1 MVLSSGEGHIA
12 SSFSIVEILIAVF
25 NDMKLQTGRYKEN
38 NLVLSKGHASYAY
51 YAILNYLNLMSDKE
65 VLEIGKKGSKF
76 YGHLPYISKD
86 TRFSFGS
93 GSLGH
98 GMPFALGQ
106 STANALLNINDWTY
120 CIVGDGEANEGT
132 FWETLLL
139 SQKFHNSKL
148 KVLIDCN
155 GSSERAIPILKTLSN
170 LGKLF
175 EKISVTSCYGHDIKK
190 IQDTLLIGSN
200 IRIILCETVK
210 GYPSKTMSNNPVW
223 HHKVPNAKEANI
235 ILKELV

>member
-12 SSFSIVEILIAVF
+12 SSFSIVEMLIAVF
-25 NDMKLQTGRYKEN
+25 NDMKLNTGRYKEN
-38 NLVLSKGHASYAY
+38 NLILSKGHASYAY
-51 YAILNYLNLMSDKE
+51 YAFLNYLNLMSDDEILE
-65 VLEIGKKGSKF
+65 VGKKGSKF
-76 YGHLPYISKD
+76 YGHLPFISKD
-86 TRFSFGS
+86 SRFSFGS

-106 STANALLNINDWTY
+106 STANALLNIDEWTY

-139 SQKFHNSKL
+139 SQKFNHSKL

-155 GSSERAIPILKTLSN
+155 GSSERAIPILKTLNN
-170 LGKLF
+170 LDKLF
-175 EKISVTSCYGHDIKK
+175 EKISVTSCDGHDLKK
-190 IQDTLLIGSN
+190 MQDTLLIGGN
-200 IRIILCETVK
+200 IRIILCETIK
-210 GYPSKTMSNNPVW
+210 GYPSKIMSNNPVW
-223 HHKVPNAKEANI
+223 HHKVPNAKEADI